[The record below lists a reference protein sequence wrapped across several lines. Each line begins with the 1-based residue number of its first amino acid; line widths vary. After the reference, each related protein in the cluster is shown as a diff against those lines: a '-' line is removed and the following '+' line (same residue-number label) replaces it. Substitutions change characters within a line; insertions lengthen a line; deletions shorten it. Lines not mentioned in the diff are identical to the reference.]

1 MEDEIN
7 VDAVATNLGDNA
19 KKALRNMVARIERV
33 QEDIDEHKGAQ
44 KDIYAEAKSMGYDTK
59 ALRAVIRRRRMDRQ
73 EREEA
78 DAILETYETA
88 IDGLD
93 GLV

>member
-7 VDAVATNLGDNA
+7 VDAVAMNLGDNA
-19 KKALRNMVARIERV
+19 KKALQNTVARIERV
-33 QEDIDEHKGAQ
+33 QEDIDDLKATQ
-44 KDIYAEAKSMGYDTK
+44 KHIYAEAKSMGYDVK
-59 ALRAVIRRRRMDRQ
+59 ALRAVVRRRRMDRQ

-88 IDGLD
+88 INGLD

>member
-7 VDAVATNLGDNA
+7 VDAIALNLGDNA
-19 KKALRNMVARIERV
+19 KKALQNTVARIERV
-33 QEDIDEHKGAQ
+33 QEDIDEHKAAQ
-44 KDIYAEAKSMGYDTK
+44 KDIYAEAKSMGYDVK
-59 ALRAVIRRRRMDRQ
+59 ALRKVVARRKMDRQ

-88 IDGLD
+88 INGLE